1 MKTLFVLPAIL
12 ILFFFAGCK
21 KSNTVYSTANNVYTI
36 AVLADNHYMDPSLLI
51 QDGSAFQHY
60 LVTDGKLLAASD
72 AIMQEAIQELI
83 QAKPDLVL
91 IPGDLTKDGEL
102 VGHVSVHLYLQQL
115 IQAGIKVRVIT
126 GNHDIYNPHSYVY
139 NGATKTRVQNIGPD
153 KFRSIYSDCGYSDA
167 LYTDPYSLS
176 YVSEPLP
183 NLWLLA
189 IDCCKYD
196 NINDSIYTA
205 GAIRPGTMK
214 WVLDRLA
221 EAAQKGKTV
230 FGMMHHGLV
239 EQFTGKNETFPG
251 FMLDNFKDVANQ
263 LMNAGLKIM
272 FTGHFHATDI
282 TEQQSGNQTLYD
294 IETGSIIVYPCAY
307 RLITYIKDSALIITT
322 KHITNVNY
330 SGIPSGQTFP
340 QYAESLTRIAAD
352 TMFTT
357 TLMMGK
363 QITYNDTAWHIS
375 HCMGS
380 ALMVHLY
387 GDEDKALED
396 TAFIGQTARQYKAS
410 IWLPGYCDYLWTDF
424 IPKDNSLTIRLK
436 SGISF

>member
-1 MKTLFVLPAIL
+1 MV
-12 ILFFFAGCK
+12 
-21 KSNTVYSTANNVYTI
+21 
-36 AVLADNHYMDPSLLI
+36 
-51 QDGSAFQHY
+51 
-60 LVTDGKLLAASD
+60 
-72 AIMQEAIQELI
+72 
-83 QAKPDLVL
+83 
-91 IPGDLTKDGEL
+91 
-102 VGHVSVHLYLQQL
+102 
-115 IQAGIKVRVIT
+115 
-126 GNHDIYNPHSYVY
+126 
-139 NGATKTRVQNIGPD
+139 
-153 KFRSIYSDCGYSDA
+153 
-167 LYTDPYSLS
+167 
-176 YVSEPLP
+176 
-183 NLWLLA
+183 
-189 IDCCKYD
+189 
-196 NINDSIYTA
+196 
-205 GAIRPGTMK
+205 
-214 WVLDRLA
+214 
-221 EAAQKGKTV
+221 
-230 FGMMHHGLV
+230 
-239 EQFTGKNETFPG
+239 
-251 FMLDNFKDVANQ
+251 DNFKDVANQ

-282 TEQQSGNQTLYD
+282 TEKQSGNQTLYD